1 MIRRMF
7 RAQQLLAPEVTE
19 EVLLRNNVGT
29 LCVMG
34 DDDFPYGVP
43 MNYAYKDGKI
53 YFHSARR
60 GYKTDCLEIDQAIG
74 GPKCSFTVIDYNEV
88 EGEKY
93 STLYRSV
100 IAMGRVRKLDG
111 EEKIQGF
118 RALVDSMSSMIPEHV
133 RHAKT
138 DACTGAWVY
147 AIDIEHLTG
156 KEAKELMMARKE
168 GTLDR

>member
-29 LCVMG
+29 LSLMG
-34 DDDFPYGVP
+34 DDGFPYGVP

-60 GYKTDCLEIDQAIG
+60 GYKTDCLEVDQEHG

-100 IAMGRVRKLDG
+100 IAMGRARKLNDA
-111 EEKIQGF
+111 ERIEGF
-118 RALVDSMSSMIPEHV
+118 RIIVDSMSHMMPEEA
-133 RHAKT
+133 RHAKA

>member
-7 RAQQLLAPEVTE
+7 RERQLLAPEVTE
-19 EVLLRNNVGT
+19 EVLIRNNVGT

-34 DDDFPYGVP
+34 DDGFPYGVP

-60 GYKTDCLEIDQAIG
+60 GYKTDCLEVDQAIG

-100 IAMGRVRKLDG
+100 IAMGRVRKL
-111 EEKIQGF
+111 EEEERIEGF
-118 RALVDSMSSMIPEHV
+118 RAIVDAMSSMIPEHV
-133 RHAKT
+133 RHEKA
-138 DACTGAWVY
+138 DACRGAWVY

-156 KEAKELMMARKE
+156 KEARELMEARQE